1 VSDQYEPSYYEIALT
16 GRQVLSAFVIL
27 LVCMVAA
34 FFSGV
39 WVGRGGGQ
47 AQAQPQGTEEA
58 SAKDEEPRLQELS
71 FFEEEP
77 VDRPRDLETVAR
89 DRRPDTTLREDVEGR
104 SRPAVPPTPPPAAG
118 TETPPEP
125 RTDSG
130 GSGADREPSSAG
142 GGGTAAAEPSRPA
155 EPSLDPTP
163 SGSLTTGDVVI
174 QVFSSSE
181 EAKAREVLGRLE
193 KNGFRAFLSP
203 VVDAGR
209 TLYRVRVGPF
219 EHRSEAEEVAER
231 LRRSL
236 NMETWITQ

>member
-1 VSDQYEPSYYEIALT
+1 VSDPYEPSYYEIALT
-16 GRQVLSAFVIL
+16 GRQVLGAFVIL

-39 WVGRGGGQ
+39 WVGRGGGY
-47 AQAQPQGTEEA
+47 AEPPRVAEDAGAPDETGEA
-58 SAKDEEPRLQELS
+58 PPLKELS

-77 VDRPRDLETVAR
+77 MDRPRELGEVAR
-89 DRRPDTTLREDVEGR
+89 EPRADTTLREDVEG
-104 SRPAVPPTPPPAAG
+104 SGRPATPPPPAAASAPAP
-118 TETPPEP
+118 ETA
-125 RTDSG
+125 R
-130 GSGADREPSSAG
+130 DRESPD
-142 GGGTAAAEPSRPA
+142 AAEPARPGRRA
-155 EPSLDPTP
+155 RDRDPTP
-163 SGSLTTGDVVI
+163 SGSLATGDVVI

-203 VVDAGR
+203 VADAGR

-231 LRRSL
+231 LRRAL
-236 NMETWITQ
+236 NLETWITQ